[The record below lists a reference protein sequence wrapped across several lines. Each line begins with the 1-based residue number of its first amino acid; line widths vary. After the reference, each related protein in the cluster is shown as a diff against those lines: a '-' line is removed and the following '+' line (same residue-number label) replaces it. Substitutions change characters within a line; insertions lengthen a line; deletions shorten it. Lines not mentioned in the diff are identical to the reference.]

1 MAESYKKVFPGNA
14 VNHLNAYGQPGADF
28 TAAGRPT
35 GSPLDRR
42 QQALMF
48 CPGWL
53 AVRKVG
59 YAKIT
64 EAATAAFDIIVP
76 SPDTRSD
83 DKPRADIVGLH
94 IPQTALCYRAGFR
107 VLPTSEQPGYY
118 SQGARQATTTSG
130 ASVRPSAAKDWP
142 MLWATARVDVVD
154 ASEMSSSKAVNA
166 ADRAQT
172 SAAIT
177 VATAVWLPPAGKGRA
192 GGADV
197 GYGVYDPYD
206 LGEFD
211 QKGTVATKYGSR
223 AQYLEAV
230 AACRAR
236 GGRVIAVGTTS
247 VRSLEAVAQLHGG
260 TLQPHAG
267 PVNLV
272 PSVNSPVASMS
283 NAPWSRRNAA

>member
-107 VLPTSEQPGYY
+107 VLPTSDQPGYY

-130 ASVRPSAAKDWP
+130 ILGTNTNKIVLASAVPAASAAASIG
-142 MLWATARVDVVD
+142 ATAITTATD
-154 ASEMSSSKAVNA
+154 AGSLIVASGEVPIGSRTVQTAFGSPVAITQSGGLTLKLHVTNTAVNA
-166 ADRAQT
+166 T
-172 SAAIT
+172 GT
-177 VATAVWLPPAGKGRA
+177 VTTLFSG
-192 GGADV
+192 
-197 GYGVYDPYD
+197 GVYVMAELCYLIP
-206 LGEFD
+206 EE
-211 QKGTVATKYGSR
+211 VAGINEVPLPGSN
-223 AQYLEAV
+223 YS
-230 AACRAR
+230 
-236 GGRVIAVGTTS
+236 GFIG
-247 VRSLEAVAQLHGG
+247 
-260 TLQPHAG
+260 
-267 PVNLV
+267 
-272 PSVNSPVASMS
+272 
-283 NAPWSRRNAA
+283 